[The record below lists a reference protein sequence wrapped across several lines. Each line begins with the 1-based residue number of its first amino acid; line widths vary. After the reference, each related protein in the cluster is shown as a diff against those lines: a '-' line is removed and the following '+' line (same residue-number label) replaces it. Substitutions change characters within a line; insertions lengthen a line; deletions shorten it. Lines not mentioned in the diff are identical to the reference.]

1 MGAGWEGEAGE
12 PAGATRKKEEDRGG
26 GIEEEKKKEEES
38 WDLIPVRGERSASG
52 RAGPCL
58 HTVRH

>member
-1 MGAGWEGEAGE
+1 MGAGWGEEAGE
-12 PAGATRKKEEDRGG
+12 PVGATRKKEEDQGG
-26 GIEEEKKKEEES
+26 GVEEKEEES